1 MDYIKIPV
9 ICEEAILA
17 LTVPER
23 GRLLGSLL
31 RYSQGSGEGAEE
43 PRGNEYSLY
52 LVIRA
57 QMDRDMRDRKSAAE
71 RKRKSR
77 ERRDTAG
84 HSVTSCDIAGH
95 SVTLCDTPSPLSS
108 PPTPPV
114 SSSPPPKEK
123 PPNGGKEKG
132 PVPGPDVWFERFWS
146 AYPNHRCGK
155 SSALK
160 AWRKIKP
167 SPALAE
173 AIVAAVE
180 RQKGWEQW
188 KRNGGQYIPMA
199 TTWLNQ
205 QRWDAEDSKPEE
217 GEKIGYFRAPSL
229 PPVGN

>member
-31 RYSQGSGEGAEE
+31 RYYQGSGEGAEE

-57 QMDRDMRDRKSAAE
+57 QMDRDMRERENAAE

-77 ERRDTAG
+77 KKCDIAG
-84 HSVTSCDIAGH
+84 HSVTSCD
-95 SVTLCDTPSPLSS
+95 TPSPLPS

-114 SSSPPPKEK
+114 SISPPPKEK
-123 PPNGGKEKG
+123 PHKGGKEKG
-132 PVPGPDVWFERFWS
+132 PVPGPDVWFERFWA

-160 AWRKIKP
+160 AWGKIKP
-167 SPALAE
+167 SAELAE
-173 AIVAAVE
+173 TILSAVE
-180 RQKGWEQW
+180 HQKGWEQW
-188 KRNGGQYIPMA
+188 KKDGGQFVPMA

-205 QRWDAEDSKPEE
+205 RRWDAEDAKPEG
-217 GEKIGYFRAPSL
+217 GERVGYFRAPAL
-229 PPVGN
+229 PPVGD